1 MQKRPLGAALF
12 VAQIHIWIMHC
23 FIFSTGA
30 NLKQNDR
37 PVRANPIGMPGREP
51 GLETSA
57 VNVSQNGLSLFFAQS
72 NLACD
77 NDHEFA
83 LLFMPVTQSRA
94 RAGR

>member
-1 MQKRPLGAALF
+1 MQ
-12 VAQIHIWIMHC
+12 C
-23 FIFSTGA
+23 FIFGTGA

-37 PVRANPIGMPGREP
+37 PVRAILKGRPIRDP

-57 VNVSQNGLSLFFAQS
+57 VTVSQNGLSLFFAQN

-77 NDHEFA
+77 SDHEFI

-94 RAGR
+94 RARR